1 MEHRAARP
9 LAIPDKANTLS
20 FLAAFYCGEMKIKL
34 PEPPPPGL
42 PCVMLDAWCF
52 LMLDTYWVLTR
63 HGGPPNGFP
72 NNRTISLSTTIQRTV
87 RLAKAET
94 MWMRLAPTSL
104 RFGMRLNNE
113 YSKAHA
119 KGQLPNLSLTL
130 RNLYLKFAALVQSST
145 PPTIFWN
152 GRFRSYPQWMRNG
165 PCSSSIESPRV
176 KVHVDMPNFA
186 IGHYDPSILSAK
198 DDVSYRH

>member
-1 MEHRAARP
+1 MAW
-9 LAIPDKANTLS
+9 L
-20 FLAAFYCGEMKIKL
+20 
-34 PEPPPPGL
+34 PGL
-42 PCVMLDAWCF
+42 TQGLRLSSSNNVGQIK
-52 LMLDTYWVLTR
+52 TKTRKGKKNVSVLV
-63 HGGPPNGFP
+63 
-72 NNRTISLSTTIQRTV
+72 TV
-87 RLAKAET
+87 RLPKTKT

-198 DDVSYRH
+198 DDASYSH